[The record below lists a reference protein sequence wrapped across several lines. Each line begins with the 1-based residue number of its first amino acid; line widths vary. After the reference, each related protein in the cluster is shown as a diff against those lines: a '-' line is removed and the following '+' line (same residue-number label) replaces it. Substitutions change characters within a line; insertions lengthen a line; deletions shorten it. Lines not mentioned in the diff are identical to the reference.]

1 MFVLYKTEI
10 LTKVKAKYKIMK
22 GEAVSYTSKAA
33 LLTTSTV
40 ASLVAL
46 MASRSALS
54 SLASVSTALTTF
66 FYQIRDIL
74 GSNFALSSLSMG
86 KPLPMVLTKNFLEFG
101 APFVSKFLNE
111 LWYLIPH
118 PCLSTPPPDPGKI
131 KACAFSIAPSSNIS
145 FLLNNP
151 PTLNHLTH
159 LHHNLQ
165 MLSSNH
171 TNHDHAICPYHQ
183 HPLHKQQIIHGLATN
198 HS

>member
-46 MASRSALS
+46 MASRGALS

-101 APFVSKFLNE
+101 APFISKFLNE

-118 PCLSTPPPDPGKI
+118 PS
-131 KACAFSIAPSSNIS
+131 
-145 FLLNNP
+145 
-151 PTLNHLTH
+151 
-159 LHHNLQ
+159 
-165 MLSSNH
+165 
-171 TNHDHAICPYHQ
+171 
-183 HPLHKQQIIHGLATN
+183 
-198 HS
+198 